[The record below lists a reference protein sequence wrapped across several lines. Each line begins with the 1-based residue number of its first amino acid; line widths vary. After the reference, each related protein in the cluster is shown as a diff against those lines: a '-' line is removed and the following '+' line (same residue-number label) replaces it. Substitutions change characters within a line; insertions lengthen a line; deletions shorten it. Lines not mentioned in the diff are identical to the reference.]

1 MKNLTAAVLKSPN
14 APDVLRDLQKALHE
28 EMSRRHDFREW
39 IDESLKAEFING
51 EAVVHSPVK
60 RKHLEVSRLLGG
72 LLHVFSLLQK
82 MGTVWTEKAMI
93 ALTRNDYEP
102 DIVFFSL
109 AKAALFETNQMFFPA
124 PDLVVEILSKK
135 TANRDKGIKKED
147 YAAHGISEYW
157 IIDPEKQLVEQFLLL
172 QKTDKSYSQPSV
184 FSIHDDIE
192 SRSVEGFKIPVR
204 AIFEQEAN
212 AETLK
217 SFFEKK

>member
-28 EMSRRHDFREW
+28 EMRRRHDFGEW
-39 IDESLKAEFING
+39 IDETLKAEFING

-60 RKHLEVSRLLGG
+60 RKHWQSSNFLSTLLSVYTT
-72 LLHVFSLLQK
+72 LHNL
-82 MGTVWTEKAMI
+82 GTVGVEKVMI

-172 QKTDKSYSQPSV
+172 QKTDTNYSQPSV

-217 SFFEKK
+217 SFF